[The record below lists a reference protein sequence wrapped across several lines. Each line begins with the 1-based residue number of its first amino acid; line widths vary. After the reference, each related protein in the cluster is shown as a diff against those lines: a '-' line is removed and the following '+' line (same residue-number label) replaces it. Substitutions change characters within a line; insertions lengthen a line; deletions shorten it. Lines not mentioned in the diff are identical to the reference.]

1 MLLLFAISAVC
12 LPKTCKIG
20 LALLLIGFGQQLEPF
35 IQAAEKL
42 CSRSF
47 LAIHIVLD
55 SVWPIYFYSHFIFI
69 LENSSMNF
77 VSLFQKYFS
86 VPATFFVG
94 SECFNTEIPKFFEN
108 TSVKVIF
115 LLIQQYWKELSN
127 HLTVG
132 LFIVQKHNLF
142 SWTSVI

>member
-1 MLLLFAISAVC
+1 MCLRKCLFTKDLQDRSSTTIDRIWLATRTFHSGC
-12 LPKTCKIG
+12 WKIV
-20 LALLLIGFGQQLEPF
+20 QSQ
-35 IQAAEKL
+35 
-42 CSRSF
+42 F

-94 SECFNTEIPKFFEN
+94 SECFNTEILKFFEN
-108 TSVKVIF
+108 TFVKVIF

>member
-1 MLLLFAISAVC
+1 MFAISAVC
-12 LPKTCKIG
+12 LPKSREID

-35 IQAAEKL
+35 ILAAEKL

-55 SVWPIYFYSHFIFI
+55 SVWPIYFYSLFIFI
-69 LENSSMNF
+69 LENTSMNF
-77 VSLFQKYFS
+77 ASLFQKYFS

-94 SECFNTEIPKFFEN
+94 SECFDTEILKFFEN